1 MSSSQIPAMCSP
13 WRKRT
18 SSTSSSIS
26 PLSFNYPIIPI
37 IPMTREEDIKRA
49 VETMRKG
56 GVILYPTD
64 TVWGIGCDATNP
76 EAVKRVY
83 EIKQRD
89 DSKALICLVDSD
101 ARLQRYF
108 RNVPDVA
115 WQLIDSLSETEAKPT
130 TLVLDGA
137 INLAENLI
145 AEDGSIGIRITN
157 EPFSKELCYRFQ
169 KAIVSTSANISGEP
183 AAQNYCD
190 IDPRII
196 EAVDYVCWSRRQEH
210 KPHTPSSIIK
220 LKENGEVTIIRR

>member
-1 MSSSQIPAMCSP
+1 
-13 WRKRT
+13 
-18 SSTSSSIS
+18 
-26 PLSFNYPIIPI
+26 
-37 IPMTREEDIKRA
+37 MTKEEDIRQA
-49 VETMRKG
+49 IETMRKG

-64 TVWGIGCDATNP
+64 TVWGIGCDATNV

-83 EIKQRD
+83 AIKQRD

-101 ARLQRYF
+101 ARMQRYF

-115 WQLIDSLSETEAKPT
+115 WQLIDSLKESDAKPT
-130 TLVLDGA
+130 TLILDGA

-145 AEDGSIGIRITN
+145 ADDGSVGIRITN

-183 AAQNYCD
+183 AAQNYGD
-190 IDPRII
+190 IDPRIL

-220 LKENGEVTIIRR
+220 LKENGEVEIIRK

>member
-1 MSSSQIPAMCSP
+1 
-13 WRKRT
+13 
-18 SSTSSSIS
+18 
-26 PLSFNYPIIPI
+26 
-37 IPMTREEDIKRA
+37 MTREEDIRRA
-49 VETMRKG
+49 VETLRQG

-64 TVWGIGCDATNP
+64 TVWGIGCDATNA

-101 ARLQRYF
+101 ARLQRYI
-108 RNVPDVA
+108 RTVPDVA
-115 WQLIDSLSETEAKPT
+115 WQLLDSLKEGDKPT
-130 TLVLDGA
+130 TLILDGA
-137 INLAENLI
+137 VNLAPNLI
-145 AEDGSIGIRITN
+145 ADDGSIGIRITQ

-190 IDPRII
+190 IDPRLI
-196 EAVDYVCWSRRQEH
+196 EKVDYVCWSRRQEH

-220 LKENGEVTIIRR
+220 LGIGGEVTIIRK